1 MEGKFP
7 HYDVLDLGLLIRK
20 RPAKPGEGEIP
31 AGLSE
36 VPGGGPQAF
45 TDPETGERM
54 IEDDMDGFLSAETAE
69 IKTLAEASEY
79 VQKPVKAPK
88 PTAKRKTVK

>member
-1 MEGKFP
+1 M
-7 HYDVLDLGLLIRK
+7 K
-20 RPAKPGEGEIP
+20 RPAQPNEGEIP

-54 IEDDMDGFLSAETAE
+54 IEVE
-69 IKTLAEASEY
+69 EA
-79 VQKPVKAPK
+79 PVEAPPAPK
-88 PTAKRKTVK
+88 SSALRTRFRRG